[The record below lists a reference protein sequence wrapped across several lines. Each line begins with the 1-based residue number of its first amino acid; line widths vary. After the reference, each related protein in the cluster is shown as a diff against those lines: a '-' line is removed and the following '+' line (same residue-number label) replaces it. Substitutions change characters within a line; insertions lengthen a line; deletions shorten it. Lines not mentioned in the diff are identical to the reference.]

1 MSRTA
6 SHSLALPPIAS
17 LPPVS
22 RLLVTAALVLARW
35 EDRRRSRI
43 ALERLSDNQLQ
54 DIGVSKPEVAVE
66 IAKPF
71 WRG

>member
-6 SHSLALPPIAS
+6 SNQIALPTIAS

-22 RLLVTAALVLARW
+22 RLLVSAALLLARW

-43 ALERLSDNQLQ
+43 ALQRLNDQQLK
-54 DIGVSKPEVAVE
+54 DIGLTGGTVSAE

-71 WRG
+71 WRA